1 MQEQYQNRCKS
12 FSAEEKRQVPLII
25 FTEKGNRMDCTPALL
40 KLEASELQ
48 IRTRTAIQDQTKK
61 SLQLSS
67 LPSATSNTQD
77 RGTGL
82 RRVLLQIGWIYV
94 SSLHPSSFQQYMA

>member
-1 MQEQYQNRCKS
+1 MQEQYQNRYKS

-48 IRTRTAIQDQTKK
+48 IRTRTAIQDQSKK
-61 SLQLSS
+61 SL
-67 LPSATSNTQD
+67 
-77 RGTGL
+77 
-82 RRVLLQIGWIYV
+82 
-94 SSLHPSSFQQYMA
+94 